1 MKGLLTVVRRR
12 LDVEL
17 VRRGLAES
25 GESAQSMIAAGLVT
39 VASVVA
45 TNAARRTAPD
55 EPIELVGP
63 PPRFVSR
70 GGTKL
75 EAALAAFGLL
85 VEGQR
90 AIDVGASTGGF
101 TDCLLRHGA
110 AAVTSIDVG
119 YGQLHE
125 RIRADPRVVVRERTH
140 IRDVGPDDV
149 GGPVPL
155 VVVDVS
161 FISLSSVLDAL
172 LSLVDDGGRIVALV
186 KPQFE
191 AGRADAD
198 RGRGVIRDPEVWR
211 RVLIALRSDVDA
223 HGAAMMGLM
232 ISPITGAQGNV
243 EFFALIE
250 RVAGASMHGV
260 DDRAI
265 DNAAID
271 DVVDQARRRELPQ

>member
-1 MKGLLTVVRRR
+1 V
-12 LDVEL
+12 
-17 VRRGLAES
+17 A
-25 GESAQSMIAAGLVT
+25 

-45 TNAARRTAPD
+45 TKAARRTAPD

-63 PPRFVSR
+63 PPRYVSR

-75 EAALAAFGLL
+75 EAALEAF
-85 VEGQR
+85 VIDPEGTR
-90 AIDVGASTGGF
+90 AVDVGASTGGF
-101 TDCLLRHGA
+101 TDCLLQHGA
-110 AAVTSIDVG
+110 VAVTSIDVG
-119 YGQLHE
+119 YGQIHE
-125 RIRADPRVVVRERTH
+125 RIRADPRVTVRERTH
-140 IRDVGPDDV
+140 IRDVTPADV

-172 LSLVDDGGRIVALV
+172 LALLAEGGRMVALV

-223 HGAAMMGLM
+223 RGAAMMGLM

-250 RVAGASMHGV
+250 RRAGTPAP
-260 DDRAI
+260 AI
-265 DNAAID
+265 DEGAIDDVAID
-271 DVVDQARRRELPQ
+271 DVVRHAALRELPR